1 MLLNK
6 IHIENFGKLSNF
18 SYDFNAGLNTICKEN
33 GFGKTTL
40 ATFIKAMLYGMNN
53 RSVKDLSK
61 NERKKYYPWQG
72 GKYGG
77 YIEFEMDNKRYRLE
91 RFFGK
96 TEKDDT
102 VTLYNLN
109 NNKEE
114 YFEGELGEAYFG
126 IDADGFM
133 KSIYFT
139 ESETLNFEN
148 SSMQTVL
155 SNSVNV
161 MTDMGEYERALSVLD
176 DKRKQY
182 FKNGGG
188 GKINELKTNINEI
201 SRQLDDVNQTE
212 LLCKN
217 YKELIESL
225 KKELSDLE
233 NEKSKLNTY
242 ISSNQRQ
249 LEMIAKMEHLKS
261 LENDVE
267 NLTISLKEC
276 SLFFAKHL
284 PTNSEINDMILLE
297 NEVRDLKVK
306 FSNLMPSES
315 DYLFYETNKGK
326 YDKITDK
333 IVDNSINTALN
344 NNSKKNNKSSKA
356 KYVFYIMSILA
367 VVGGIVLFNKIN
379 IASFLL
385 LGTSI
390 IFLIIAII
398 LTVKKGK
405 KNVAINDDLLFKELG
420 IDVKSSNYINQ
431 LFELKSN
438 LSKWQKID
446 VYLKQTRDETLKTK
460 KELEEKEN
468 RLNYFLLNFKT
479 SQTDD
484 LTVSLIE
491 SKLQT
496 YNLLQS
502 QLTEKNKEL
511 VQFKQNNSLYANEQD
526 FQNTNIDNDLS
537 RIENQIYDV
546 KNRILETNQKLKN
559 AQELLSLKNEYER
572 ELEQYQQAYD
582 NAVKDYEMVVKTMD
596 FIKFAKDNLN
606 SKFLLP
612 MQKNLNEIFSSLN
625 TGLNGQIV
633 LDTDLNASVDVG
645 GEYKLSDYFSRGYKV
660 IINFCTRLSFIKSV
674 YKDKSP
680 FLILDDPFLGL
691 DSDNFEKVKNF
702 IANLAKEYQVIYL
715 ICNSNREI
723 D

>member
-77 YIEFEMDNKRYRLE
+77 YIEFEMDNERYRLE

-114 YFEGELGEAYFG
+114 YFEGELGETYFG

-225 KKELSDLE
+225 KKELGDLE

-390 IFLIIAII
+390 IFLIVAII

-537 RIENQIYDV
+537 RIENQIDDV

-660 IINFCTRLSFIKSV
+660 IINFCTRLSFIRSV

>member
-390 IFLIIAII
+390 IFLIVAII

-511 VQFKQNNSLYANEQD
+511 VQFKQNNSLYVNEQD
-526 FQNTNIDNDLS
+526 FQNTNIDNDLN
-537 RIENQIYDV
+537 RIENQIDDV

-674 YKDKSP
+674 YKDKCP